1 MGKSEHT
8 RAVILAQAAELFN
21 MQGYSGT
28 SISDIMRA
36 TGLEKGGIYN
46 HFPGG
51 KEELAVEAFQYA
63 DNQVRLRFVQA
74 VREAGKR
81 PSDKLIAAVGSHLD
95 MIENP
100 VVAGGCP
107 ILNTAIESDDA
118 HPALKAE
125 AKRALDDWYNTLRIL
140 AERAEAAGEMVLPMP
155 ADALA
160 TMLISALE
168 GAVMVSKLQGTS
180 RPLRAVI
187 AYWQGVLRGA
197 LTTEKT

>member
-1 MGKSEHT
+1 MNKSEHT

-51 KEELAVEAFQYA
+51 KQALAVEAFQYA
-63 DNQVRLRFVQA
+63 DHLIRLRFIQTL
-74 VREAGKR
+74 REAGKR
-81 PSDKLIAAVGSHLD
+81 PSDRLIAAVGSHLS
-95 MIENP
+95 MIEDP
-100 VVAGGCP
+100 VLPGGCP

-125 AKRALDDWYNTLRIL
+125 AKRAMTEWHDALRVL

-155 ADALA
+155 ADTLA

-168 GAVMVSKLQGTS
+168 GAVMISKLQGTS
-180 RPLRAVI
+180 DPLRAVI
-187 AYWQGVLRGA
+187 AYWQDVLRSG
-197 LTTEKT
+197 LR

>member
-8 RAVILAQAAELFN
+8 RAIILAQAAELFN
-21 MQGYSGT
+21 MHGYSGT
-28 SISDIMRA
+28 SMSDIMRA

-51 KEELAVEAFQYA
+51 KETLAVEAFQYA
-63 DNQVRLRFVQA
+63 DNQIRLRFIQT

-81 PSDKLIAAVGSHLD
+81 PSDRLIAAVGSHLSMVED
-95 MIENP
+95 P
-100 VVAGGCP
+100 VLLGGCP

-125 AKRALDDWYNTLRIL
+125 AKRAMNEWHDALRIM

-155 ADALA
+155 PDVLA

-168 GAVMVSKLQGTS
+168 GAVMISKLQGTS

-187 AYWQGVLRGA
+187 DYWQGVLRA
-197 LTTEKT
+197 AMR